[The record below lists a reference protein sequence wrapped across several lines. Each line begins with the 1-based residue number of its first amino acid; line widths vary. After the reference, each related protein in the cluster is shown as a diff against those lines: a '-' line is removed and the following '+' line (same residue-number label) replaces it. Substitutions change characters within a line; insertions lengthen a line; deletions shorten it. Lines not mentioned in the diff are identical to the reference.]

1 MASDLRTPTAEVQHQ
16 ARQVLA
22 FWFDA
27 LLPEQWF
34 RKSDGL
40 DREIADLFGPVR
52 DGVLECDAEGW
63 DEEPETLLAA
73 VILLDQFS
81 RNIHRGAAEA
91 FAGDALA
98 QRLSR
103 LAVERGWDRR
113 MPKEHRQFLYMPFE
127 HAEDAELQALSLRC
141 FAGLE
146 DEELLAYARDHAA
159 VFRRF
164 GRFPGRN
171 AALGRISTP
180 EELAYLSQPGAGW

>member
-1 MASDLRTPTAEVQHQ
+1 MASDLRTPTAEVQHR

-34 RKSDGL
+34 LRSAGV
-40 DREIADLFGPVR
+40 DREIADLFGDLR
-52 DGVLECDAEGW
+52 DQVLACDADGW
-63 DEEPETLLAA
+63 DEDPEVLLAA

-81 RNIHRGAAEA
+81 RNMHRGQAEA

-98 QRLSR
+98 QRLAR
-103 LAVERGWDRR
+103 LAVARGWDAR

-127 HAEDAELQALSLRC
+127 HAEDAELQALSLHC
-141 FAGLE
+141 FGRLE
-146 DEELLAYARDHAA
+146 DHELLAYARDHAE

-171 AALGRISTP
+171 EALGRISMP
-180 EELAYLSQPGAGW
+180 DEVDYLSQPGSGW

>member
-1 MASDLRTPTAEVQHQ
+1 MASDLRTPIAEVQHR

-34 RKSDGL
+34 TKSDGL
-40 DREIADLFGPVR
+40 DQEIADLFGDLR
-52 DGVLECDAEGW
+52 DAVLADGAASW
-63 DEEPETLLAA
+63 DDDPETLLAA

-81 RNIHRGAAEA
+81 RNMYRGQAEA

-98 QRLSR
+98 QRMSR
-103 LAVERGWDRR
+103 LAVERGWDAS
-113 MPKEHRQFLYMPFE
+113 MPKEHRQFLYLPFE

-141 FAGLE
+141 FAALE
-146 DEELLAYARDHAA
+146 DEELMAYARDHAE

-171 AALGRISTP
+171 EALGRISTP
-180 EELAYLSQPGAGW
+180 DELDYLSQPGAGW

>member
-34 RKSDGL
+34 RKAEGL
-40 DREIADLFGPVR
+40 DREIADLFGDLR
-52 DGVLECDAEGW
+52 DCVLASDAAGW
-63 DEEPETLLAA
+63 VEDPETLLAA

-81 RNIHRGAAEA
+81 RNIYRGQAEA
-91 FAGDALA
+91 FAGDPLA
-98 QRLSR
+98 QQLASS
-103 LAVERGWDRR
+103 AVERGWDRR
-113 MPKEHRQFLYMPFE
+113 MSKEQRQFLYMPFE

-141 FAGLE
+141 FATLGD
-146 DEELLAYARDHAA
+146 DELMAYARDHAE

-171 AALGRISTP
+171 EALGRISTP
-180 EELAYLSQPGAGW
+180 DELDYLNQPGAGW

>member
-1 MASDLRTPTAEVQHQ
+1 MASDLRTPTAEVQHR

-34 RKSDGL
+34 LKSAGV
-40 DREIADLFGPVR
+40 DREVADLFGDLR
-52 DGVLECDAEGW
+52 DQVLAADAEGW
-63 DEEPETLLAA
+63 DEDPETLLAA

-81 RNIHRGAAEA
+81 RNMHRGQAAA

-98 QRLSR
+98 QRLAR
-103 LAVERGWDRR
+103 LAVERGWDTR
-113 MPKEHRQFLYMPFE
+113 MPKEHRQFLYLSFE
-127 HAEDAELQALSLRC
+127 HAEDAALQALSLRC
-141 FAGLE
+141 FARLQ
-146 DEELLAYARDHAA
+146 DEELMAYARDHAE

-171 AALGRISTP
+171 ESLGRISTP
-180 EELAYLSQPGAGW
+180 DELDYLSQPGAGW